1 MKKIFAVLAAI
12 CFLSGC
18 ANNVIYSSESNSG
31 NENLQSTAND
41 DNRSSDSITLK
52 WGIGG
57 CSITD
62 YETELLNKKLNEN
75 GYNFSVD
82 IIQLAHEDIMDTR
95 NFSELVAEYETAN
108 GALDILTMGG
118 DWSNKVGAAY
128 NLIKDGYFRELN
140 PSDKLLE
147 IVPEALW
154 SAAKVNGHLYTIP
167 GQCFND
173 TGVTYYFNKKFVD
186 ESLISDFTG
195 EPNKLENILKSV
207 APREN
212 LIALK
217 YDIDYLDYSV
227 SIPDS
232 AKGNI
237 ILNSETGK
245 AENPFENA
253 TVIEYARALYS
264 FYIIGYLNYEVNFS
278 DYDPF
283 GEAIDNK
290 TEIKTEMAIMV
301 SPGALNDLSPYFP
314 EGSEITAVTLPCYV
328 ENRVAA
334 STGISTKCDNPEA
347 AMEFLELLRCDKS
360 YSDVLGIENDLN
372 SSFVTG
378 LPSGRFPKND
388 EIIPSRFAGFE
399 LTYDKIT
406 DYTDIASALRQN
418 YDRLCKAD
426 DFDKELST
434 INGELKASGIDDYI
448 ALVNSLLEEYNALAN
463 Q

>member
-1 MKKIFAVLAAI
+1 MKKIFTVLAAI
-12 CFLSGC
+12 CLLSGC
-18 ANNVIYSSESNSG
+18 SNNVIYSSESNS
-31 NENLQSTAND
+31 ENVISQSTTND
-41 DNRSSDSITLK
+41 SNPPSGSITLK
-52 WGIGG
+52 WGIEK

-82 IIQLAHEDIMDTR
+82 IIQLACEDIMDTR

-108 GALDILTMGG
+108 GALDILTIGG

-128 NLIKDGYFRELN
+128 NLIKGGYFRELD

-147 IVPEALW
+147 IIPEALW

-186 ESLISDFTG
+186 ESLISGFNG

-217 YDIDYLDYSV
+217 YDIDYLDYTV

-232 AKGNI
+232 TKGNI
-237 ILNSETGK
+237 ILDSETGK

-253 TVIEYARALYS
+253 AVIEYARALNS
-264 FYIIGYLNYEVNFS
+264 FYKSGYLNYEVNFS

-283 GEAIDNK
+283 GEAIDDK
-290 TEIKTEMAIMV
+290 TEIAIMV
-301 SPGALNDLSPYFP
+301 SPGALDDLSPYFP
-314 EGSEITAVTLPCYV
+314 EGSEITAVTFPCYV
-328 ENRVAA
+328 ENRVSA
-334 STGISTKCDNPEA
+334 STGISTKCNNPEV

-360 YSDVLGIENDLN
+360 YSDVLGIENGLN
-372 SSFVTG
+372 SFATG
-378 LPSGRFPKND
+378 LPSERFQKND
-388 EIIPSRFAGFE
+388 ELIPSRFAGFE

-426 DFDKELST
+426 DFDKELSA

-448 ALVNSLLEEYNALAN
+448 ALVNGLLEEYNNALAN

>member
-18 ANNVIYSSESNSG
+18 ANNVTYSSESNSE
-31 NENLQSTAND
+31 NEISQSATNSCSP
-41 DNRSSDSITLK
+41 NSGSITLK
-52 WGIGG
+52 WGIAE

-82 IIQLAHEDIMDTR
+82 IIQLAREDIRDTR

-108 GALDILTMGG
+108 GSLDILTMGG

-128 NLIKDGYFRELN
+128 NLIKGGYFRELN
-140 PSDKLLE
+140 PSDKLLKA
-147 IVPEALW
+147 VPEVLW

-207 APREN
+207 ASREN

-217 YDIDYLDYSV
+217 YDIDYLDYTV

-232 AKGNI
+232 TKGNI

-253 TVIEYARALYS
+253 AVIEYARALNS
-264 FYIIGYLNYEVNFS
+264 FYKSGYLNYEVNFS

-283 GEAIDNK
+283 DEAIDD
-290 TEIKTEMAIMV
+290 KTEMAIMV
-301 SPGALNDLSPYFP
+301 SSGALDDLSPYFP
-314 EGSEITAVTLPCYV
+314 EGSRIAAVTLPCYV
-328 ENRVAA
+328 ENRVSA
-334 STGISTKCDNPEA
+334 STGISTKCSDPEA
-347 AMEFLELLRCDKS
+347 AMEFLELLQCDKS
-360 YSDVLGIENDLN
+360 YSDVLGIENDFNN
-372 SSFVTG
+372 SFATG
-378 LPSGRFPKND
+378 LPSGRFQKND
-388 EIIPSRFAGFE
+388 ELIPSRFAGFE
-399 LTYDKIT
+399 LTYDKTT

-426 DFDKELST
+426 DFDKELSS

-448 ALVNSLLEEYNALAN
+448 ALVNSLLEEYNASAN

>member
-18 ANNVIYSSESNSG
+18 SNNVTYSSESNS
-31 NENLQSTAND
+31 ENDISQSTTN
-41 DNRSSDSITLK
+41 SSPTGGSVTLK
-52 WGIGG
+52 WGIEK

-95 NFSELVAEYETAN
+95 NFSEFVAEYETAN
-108 GALDILTMGG
+108 GALDILTMGS

-147 IVPEALW
+147 VIPEALW
-154 SAAKVNGHLYTIP
+154 SAAKVNGRLYTIP

-173 TGVTYYFNKKFVD
+173 TGVTFYFNKKYVN
-186 ESLISDFTG
+186 ESLISDFNG
-195 EPNKLENILKSV
+195 ELNNLENILKSV
-207 APREN
+207 ATREN

-217 YDIDYLDYSV
+217 YDIDYLDYSA
-227 SIPDS
+227 SISDS
-232 AKGNI
+232 VKGNI

-245 AENPFENA
+245 AENPYGNA
-253 TVIEYARALYS
+253 AVIEYARALNSLYKS
-264 FYIIGYLNYEVNFS
+264 GYLNYEVNFS
-278 DYDPF
+278 DYDSF

-290 TEIKTEMAIMV
+290 TEIAVMV
-301 SPGALNDLSPYFP
+301 SPGALDDLSPYFP

-328 ENRVAA
+328 ENRVSA
-334 STGISTKCDNPEA
+334 STGISTKCSNPEA
-347 AMEFLELLRCDKS
+347 AMEFLDLLRCDKS
-360 YSDVLGIENDLN
+360 YSDVLGIKNGLN
-372 SSFVTG
+372 SFATG
-378 LPSGRFPKND
+378 LPSGRFQKND
-388 EIIPSRFAGFE
+388 ELIPSRFAGFE

-426 DFDKELST
+426 DFDKELSA
-434 INGELKASGIDDYI
+434 INGELKSAGIDGYI
-448 ALVNSLLEEYNALAN
+448 ALVNGLLEEYNALAN

>member
-18 ANNVIYSSESNSG
+18 ANNVTYSSESNSE
-31 NENLQSTAND
+31 NEISQSTTNG
-41 DNRSSDSITLK
+41 DSITLK
-52 WGIGG
+52 WGIGK

-75 GYNFSVD
+75 GYNFSVE
-82 IIQLAHEDIMDTR
+82 IIQLARGDIMDTR

-108 GALDILTMGG
+108 GALDILTIGS
-118 DWSNKVGAAY
+118 DWSNKKGAAY
-128 NLIKDGYFRELN
+128 NLIKEGYFRELN

-173 TGVTYYFNKKFVD
+173 TGVTYYFNKKIVG
-186 ESLISDFTG
+186 ESLISDFNG

-217 YDIDYLDYSV
+217 YDIDYLDYTA

-232 AKGNI
+232 VKGNI

-245 AENPFENA
+245 AENPYENA
-253 TVIEYARALYS
+253 AVIEYARALNS
-264 FYIIGYLNYEVNFS
+264 FCKSGYLNYEVNFS

-283 GEAIDNK
+283 GEVVDNK
-290 TEIKTEMAIMV
+290 TEMAVMV
-301 SPGALNDLSPYFP
+301 SPGALDDLSPYFP
-314 EGSEITAVTLPCYV
+314 KGSEIAVITLPCYV
-328 ENRVAA
+328 ESRVAA
-334 STGISTKCDNPEA
+334 STGISAKCSYPDA
-347 AMEFLELLRCDKS
+347 AMEFLELLRCDKT
-360 YSDVLGIENDLN
+360 YSDVLGIGSGLN
-372 SSFVTG
+372 SFATG
-378 LPSGRFPKND
+378 LPSGRFPQND
-388 EIIPSRFAGFE
+388 ELIPSRFAGFE

-406 DYTDIASALRQN
+406 DYTDIANALRQN

-426 DFDKELST
+426 DFDKELSS
-434 INGELKASGIDDYI
+434 INGELKASGIDEYI
-448 ALVNSLLEEYNALAN
+448 ALVNSLLEEYNNALAN

>member
-1 MKKIFAVLAAI
+1 MKKIFAVLAAL

-41 DNRSSDSITLK
+41 DNRLSDSITLK

-212 LIALK
+212 VIALK
-217 YDIDYLDYSV
+217 
-227 SIPDS
+227 
-232 AKGNI
+232 
-237 ILNSETGK
+237 
-245 AENPFENA
+245 
-253 TVIEYARALYS
+253 
-264 FYIIGYLNYEVNFS
+264 
-278 DYDPF
+278 
-283 GEAIDNK
+283 
-290 TEIKTEMAIMV
+290 
-301 SPGALNDLSPYFP
+301 
-314 EGSEITAVTLPCYV
+314 
-328 ENRVAA
+328 
-334 STGISTKCDNPEA
+334 
-347 AMEFLELLRCDKS
+347 
-360 YSDVLGIENDLN
+360 
-372 SSFVTG
+372 
-378 LPSGRFPKND
+378 
-388 EIIPSRFAGFE
+388 
-399 LTYDKIT
+399 
-406 DYTDIASALRQN
+406 
-418 YDRLCKAD
+418 
-426 DFDKELST
+426 
-434 INGELKASGIDDYI
+434 
-448 ALVNSLLEEYNALAN
+448 
-463 Q
+463 

>member
-1 MKKIFAVLAAI
+1 MKKIFTVLAAI
-12 CFLSGC
+12 CLLSGC
-18 ANNVIYSSESNSG
+18 SNNVIYSSESNSG
-31 NENLQSTAND
+31 NEILQSATNCS
-41 DNRSSDSITLK
+41 NTPSVSITLK
-52 WGIGG
+52 WGIER
-57 CSITD
+57 CSITE

-82 IIQLAHEDIMDTR
+82 IIQLAREDIMDTR

-118 DWSNKVGAAY
+118 DWSDKKGAAY
-128 NLIKDGYFRELN
+128 NLINDGYFQELN

-147 IVPEALW
+147 IIPEALW
-154 SAAKVNGHLYTIP
+154 SAAEVNGRLYTIP
-167 GQCFND
+167 GRCFND

-186 ESLISDFTG
+186 ESLISDFNG
-195 EPNKLENILKSV
+195 EPSTLENILKSV
-207 APREN
+207 TLREN

-232 AKGNI
+232 VKGNI
-237 ILNSETGK
+237 ILNSKTGK

-253 TVIEYARALYS
+253 AVIEYARALNS
-264 FYIIGYLNYEVNFS
+264 FYKSGYLNYEVNFS
-278 DYDPF
+278 DYDPS
-283 GEAIDNK
+283 GEVIDDK
-290 TEIKTEMAIMV
+290 TEIAIMV
-301 SPGALNDLSPYFP
+301 SPSALDDLSPFFP

-328 ENRVAA
+328 ENRVSA
-334 STGISTKCDNPEA
+334 STGISTKCRNPEA
-347 AMEFLELLRCDKS
+347 AMEFLELLQCDKS
-360 YSDVLGIENDLN
+360 YCDVLGIENGLN
-372 SSFVTG
+372 SFATG
-378 LPSGRFPKND
+378 LPSGRFQKND
-388 EIIPSRFAGFE
+388 ELIPSRFAGFE

-434 INGELKASGIDDYI
+434 INDELKAAGIDDYTTH
-448 ALVNSLLEEYNALAN
+448 VNRLLEDYNALAN

>member
-1 MKKIFAVLAAI
+1 MKKVLMVLTAI
-12 CFLSGC
+12 CLLSGC
-18 ANNVIYSSESNSG
+18 ANNVIYSSESNSE
-31 NENLQSTAND
+31 NKNLQNTTND
-41 DNRSSDSITLK
+41 SNPPSDSITLK
-52 WGIGG
+52 WGIEK

-82 IIQLAHEDIMDTR
+82 IIQLAHEDIMDMR
-95 NFSELVAEYETAN
+95 NFSELVAEYEAAN
-108 GALDILTMGG
+108 GTLDILTMGS

-147 IVPEALW
+147 AVPEALW

-212 LIALK
+212 LITLK
-217 YDIDYLDYSV
+217 YDIDYLDYTV

-232 AKGNI
+232 TKGNI
-237 ILNSETGK
+237 ILDSETGK

-253 TVIEYARALYS
+253 AVIEYTRVLNS
-264 FYIIGYLNYEVNFS
+264 FYKSGYFNYNVNFS

-283 GEAIDNK
+283 GETIDDK
-290 TEIKTEMAIMV
+290 TEIAIMV
-301 SPGALNDLSPYFP
+301 SPGALDDISPYFP
-314 EGSEITAVTLPCYV
+314 EGSEITAVTLPCYI
-328 ENRVAA
+328 ENRVSA
-334 STGISTKCDNPEA
+334 STGISTKCSNPEV
-347 AMEFLELLRCDKS
+347 AMDFLELLQCDKS
-360 YSDVLGIENDLN
+360 YSDVLGIENGLN
-372 SSFVTG
+372 SFATG

-388 EIIPSRFAGFE
+388 ELIPSRFAGFE
-399 LTYDKIT
+399 LTYDKLT

-426 DFDKELST
+426 NFDKELSA

-448 ALVNSLLEEYNALAN
+448 ALVNSLLEEYNAFAN

>member
-1 MKKIFAVLAAI
+1 MKKVLMVLTAI
-12 CFLSGC
+12 CLLSGC
-18 ANNVIYSSESNSG
+18 ANNVTYSSESNSE
-31 NENLQSTAND
+31 NKNLQNTTND
-41 DNRSSDSITLK
+41 SNPPSDSITLK
-52 WGIGG
+52 WGIEK
-57 CSITD
+57 CSVTD

-75 GYNFSVD
+75 GYNFSVE
-82 IIQLAHEDIMDTR
+82 IIQLAREDIMDMS
-95 NFSELVAEYETAN
+95 NFSELVAEYEAAN
-108 GALDILTMGG
+108 GTLDILTMGS

-147 IVPEALW
+147 AVPEALW

-186 ESLISDFTG
+186 ESLISDFNG

-217 YDIDYLDYSV
+217 YDIDYLDYTV

-232 AKGNI
+232 TKGNI
-237 ILNSETGK
+237 ILDSEKGK
-245 AENPFENA
+245 AENPYENA
-253 TVIEYARALYS
+253 AVIEYTRELNS
-264 FYIIGYLNYEVNFS
+264 FYKSGYLNYNVNFS
-278 DYDPF
+278 DYDSF
-283 GEAIDNK
+283 GETIDDK
-290 TEIKTEMAIMV
+290 TEIAIMV
-301 SPGALNDLSPYFP
+301 SPSALDDLSPYFP
-314 EGSEITAVTLPCYV
+314 EGSEITAVTLPCYI
-328 ENRVAA
+328 ENRVSA
-334 STGISTKCDNPEA
+334 STGISTKCSNPEV
-347 AMEFLELLRCDKS
+347 AMDFLELLQCDKS
-360 YSDVLGIENDLN
+360 YSDVLGIENGLN
-372 SSFVTG
+372 SFATG

-388 EIIPSRFAGFE
+388 ELIPSRFAGFE
-399 LTYDKIT
+399 LTYDKLT

-426 DFDKELST
+426 NFDKELSA

-448 ALVNSLLEEYNALAN
+448 ALVNSLLEEYNAFAN

>member
-18 ANNVIYSSESNSG
+18 ANNVTY
-31 NENLQSTAND
+31 
-41 DNRSSDSITLK
+41 SSDSNSENEISQSTTSNSSPNVGSVTLK
-52 WGIGG
+52 WGIEK

-75 GYNFSVD
+75 GYNFIVD
-82 IIQLAHEDIMDTR
+82 IIQLAREDIRDTR
-95 NFSELVAEYETAN
+95 NFSELVAEYEAAN
-108 GALDILTMGG
+108 GALDILTIGG
-118 DWSNKVGAAY
+118 DWSNKKGAAY
-128 NLIKDGYFRELN
+128 NLIKEGYFRELD

-173 TGVTYYFNKKFVD
+173 TGVTYYFNKKFVN
-186 ESLISDFTG
+186 ESLISNFNG
-195 EPNKLENILKSV
+195 EPNKLESILKSV
-207 APREN
+207 TPREN
-212 LIALK
+212 LIVLK
-217 YDIDYLDYSV
+217 YDIDYLDYSA

-232 AKGNI
+232 TKGNI
-237 ILNSETGK
+237 ILDSETGK
-245 AENPFENA
+245 AENPYENA
-253 TVIEYARALYS
+253 AVIEYARVLNS
-264 FYIIGYLNYEVNFS
+264 FYKSGYLNYEVNFS

-283 GEAIDNK
+283 GEATDDK
-290 TEIKTEMAIMV
+290 TEIAIMV
-301 SPGALNDLSPYFP
+301 SSGVLADLSPYFP
-314 EGSEITAVTLPCYV
+314 EGSEIAAVTLPCYV

-334 STGISTKCDNPEA
+334 STGISTKCSNPEA
-347 AMEFLELLRCDKS
+347 AMDFLELLRCDKS
-360 YSDVLGIENDLN
+360 YSDVLGNENGLN
-372 SSFVTG
+372 SFATG
-378 LPSGRFPKND
+378 LPSERFQKND
-388 EIIPSRFAGFE
+388 ELITSRFAGFE

-426 DFDKELST
+426 DFDKELTS
-434 INGELKASGIDDYI
+434 INAELKASGIDDYI
-448 ALVNSLLEEYNALAN
+448 ALVNSLLEEYNNALAN